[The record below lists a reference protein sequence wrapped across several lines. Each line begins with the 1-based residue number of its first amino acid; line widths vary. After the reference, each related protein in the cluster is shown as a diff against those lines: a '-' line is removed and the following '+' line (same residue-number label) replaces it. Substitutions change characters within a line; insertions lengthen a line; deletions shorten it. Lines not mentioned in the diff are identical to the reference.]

1 MFTDNREEYQKMFDK
16 VKKREI
22 DVVVVIRYDR
32 FGRNI
37 NNVLTDM
44 ARLGMYG
51 CKLIAGDAYCKND
64 TPVGEFITNIQ
75 LSQNQLFARQT
86 ASNVMQGEIHNVKE
100 RKIRRKRT
108 TLWIKSGGKAFR
120 NR

>member
-1 MFTDNREEYQKMFDK
+1 MFTNNREEYQRMFSMIK
-16 VKKREI
+16 QREI
-22 DVVVVIRYDR
+22 DVIVVIRYDR

-37 NNVLTDM
+37 KDVLTDM
-44 ARLGMYG
+44 GRLATYG
-51 CKLIAGDAYCKND
+51 CTLIAGDAYCKND

-108 TLWIKSGGKAFR
+108 ALWT
-120 NR
+120 

>member
-22 DVVVVIRYDR
+22 DVIVVIRYDR

-37 NNVLTDM
+37 KNVLTDM
-44 ARLGMYG
+44 ARLATYG
-51 CKLIAGDAYCKND
+51 CRLIAGDAYAKND

-86 ASNVMQGEIHNVKE
+86 ASNVMQGEIHNVK
-100 RKIRRKRT
+100 KR
-108 TLWIKSGGKAFR
+108 
-120 NR
+120 

>member
-1 MFTDNREEYQKMFDK
+1 MFTDNREEYQKMFSMIK
-16 VKKREI
+16 QREI
-22 DVVVVIRYDR
+22 DVIVVIRYDR

-44 ARLGMYG
+44 ARLATYG
-51 CKLIAGDAYCKND
+51 CTLIAGDAYCKND

-108 TLWIKSGGKAFR
+108 ALWIKSGGKAFR
-120 NR
+120 DR

>member
-22 DVVVVIRYDR
+22 DVIVVIRYDR

-51 CKLIAGDAYCKND
+51 CRLIAGDANCKND
-64 TPVGEFITNIQ
+64 TPVGEFIRTSNYRKTNS
-75 LSQNQLFARQT
+75 LPVKRQAT
-86 ASNVMQGEIHNVKE
+86 
-100 RKIRRKRT
+100 
-108 TLWIKSGGKAFR
+108 
-120 NR
+120 

>member
-1 MFTDNREEYQKMFDK
+1 MFTNNREEYQKMFSMIK
-16 VKKREI
+16 QREI
-22 DVVVVIRYDR
+22 DVIVVIRYDR

-37 NNVLTDM
+37 KDVLTDM
-44 ARLGMYG
+44 GRLATCG
-51 CKLIAGDAYCKND
+51 CTLIAGDAYCKND

-108 TLWIKSGGKAFR
+108 ALWTKSSGKAFR
-120 NR
+120 D